1 LDFYSCYGSG
11 YYYFSK
17 TVEEKEQKMIWF
29 IVAIGYVALAGYILY
44 QAYML
49 DQYRRW
55 VEELKP
61 PF

>member
-1 LDFYSCYGSG
+1 
-11 YYYFSK
+11 
-17 TVEEKEQKMIWF
+17 MIWF
-29 IVAIGYVALAGYILY
+29 IIAVGYVALVGYILY